1 MLASLGKERQKT
13 ELLEGARV
21 FLTSVLTNF
30 VSYTERPAALLYSDI
45 AFCFKMGTR
54 ETCSVLISTRVFSRV
69 LDTGLIGRSK
79 KSTWSAFAHRVAV

>member
-30 VSYTERPAALLYSDI
+30 VSYTERPAAP
-45 AFCFKMGTR
+45 
-54 ETCSVLISTRVFSRV
+54 
-69 LDTGLIGRSK
+69 
-79 KSTWSAFAHRVAV
+79 